1 MRAKSRIRGIGG
13 LSVALAPIV
22 HRYGP
27 TRFWLVSWVSFGL
40 ACASPSSSPPRSS
53 PRPLPASTTRDYS
66 RIESEVLAALNR
78 ARTNPVSMATSIERL
93 IPYFDGRVL
102 RRPTWP
108 VPVQTNEGVS
118 AVREAVSALRS
129 QRALGALSLSSVLT
143 RAARDHVADQGRTG
157 ATGHTGS
164 DNSTTTTRVARYG
177 AWQTSLS
184 ENIDYSPMVSGSD
197 VVENLIVDDGV
208 ADRGHRR
215 NIYDA
220 TAKVVGIACGPH
232 PRFTATCV
240 IVQAGAFTAK

>member
-1 MRAKSRIRGIGG
+1 MTWAS
-13 LSVALAPIV
+13 IV

-27 TRFWLVSWVSFGL
+27 IRLCLVSWVSFGL
-40 ACASPSSSPPRSS
+40 ACASPRSSPPGSSPSGSS
-53 PRPLPASTTRDYS
+53 PRPSPTPTARDYS
-66 RIESEVLAALNR
+66 RIESEVLVALNR
-78 ARTNPVSMATSIERL
+78 ARTNPTSMATSIERL
-93 IPYFDGRVL
+93 IPFFDGRLL
-102 RRPTWP
+102 RKPNSA

-118 AVREAVSALRS
+118 AVREAVAALRS
-129 QRALGALSLSSVLT
+129 QRALGPLSLSSVLT

-157 ATGHTGS
+157 ETGHAGS
-164 DNSTTTTRVARYG
+164 DNSTTRTRVERYG
-177 AWQTSLS
+177 TWQTSLS

-220 TAKVVGIACGPH
+220 TAKFVGIACGPH

-240 IVQAGAFTAK
+240 IVQAGGVTAK